1 VSTKVFISWSG
12 DLSRQLAEAVRN
24 WLPGVLQYVKPYFT
38 PDDIEK
44 GTKWSTEI
52 IGELEGSEVGIICL
66 TKENLNN
73 PWILFEAG
81 ALSKNFG
88 KSKVCTLLFG
98 IDSFD
103 LTGPLTGFQDTKFN
117 KTDFKKLIE
126 SVNKEGGDSKL
137 DSKVLDQVFDM
148 WWDKLEE
155 TVNNILSG
163 YKEKEHIPSRSER
176 EILEEVLELTRMNAS
191 RPMRRSKMSRSIVYD
206 LMEVIEEVS
215 LMSMKY
221 GDKRSFRLMDR
232 LRRPIKHLCMELDEP
247 ELYEK
252 FMYRMKDSRME
263 LDMFHERSHQDKT
276 EQENA
281 ADS

>member
-1 VSTKVFISWSG
+1 MSTKIFISWSG
-12 DLSRQLAEAVRN
+12 ELSRQLAEAVRN

-52 IGELEGSEVGIICL
+52 IKELEESEVGIICL
-66 TKENLNN
+66 TRDNLNK

-98 IDSFD
+98 IDSSD

-126 SVNKEGGDSKL
+126 SINKEGGDAKL
-137 DSKVLDQVFDM
+137 DSKILDDVFEM
-148 WWDKLEE
+148 WWGKLEE
-155 TVNNILSG
+155 TVNIILSG
-163 YKEKEHIPSRSER
+163 YKEQDTSPTRSER
-176 EILEEVLELTRMNAS
+176 EILEEILELTRMKAS
-191 RPMRRSKMSRSIVYD
+191 SPMRRSKMSRSVIFD
-206 LMEVIEEVS
+206 MMEVIEEIS
-215 LMSMKY
+215 IMQMKY
-221 GDKRSFRLMDR
+221 GDKRAFMLMDR

-252 FMYRMKDSRME
+252 FMYRMERYPGQQRSL
-263 LDMFHERSHQDKT
+263 LDET
-276 EQENA
+276 EQDNPA
-281 ADS
+281 M

>member
-1 VSTKVFISWSG
+1 MSTKVFISWSG

-44 GTKWSTEI
+44 GTKWSNEI
-52 IGELEGSEVGIICL
+52 VGELEGSEVGIICL
-66 TKENLNN
+66 TKDNLNK

-98 IDSFD
+98 IDSSD

-117 KTDFKKLIE
+117 KTDFKKMIE
-126 SVNKEGGDSKL
+126 SINKEGGDAKL

-148 WWDKLEE
+148 WWDKLEQDI
-155 TVNNILSG
+155 NNILNG
-163 YKEKEHIPSRSER
+163 HQERDHTPTRSDR
-176 EILEEVLELTRMNAS
+176 DILEEVLELARTNAS
-191 RPMRRSKMSRSIVYD
+191 RPTRRGKISSSAIYEIIKI
-206 LMEVIEEVS
+206 IEEITHV
-215 LMSMKY
+215 SMKY
-221 GDKRSFRLMDR
+221 GDERSFMLLER
-232 LRRPIKHLCMELDEP
+232 LRRPIKHLCMEFDEP
-247 ELYEK
+247 ELYER
-252 FMYRMKDSRME
+252 FMHRMMRSQKE
-263 LDMFHERSHQDKT
+263 LDMFSERAYLDKT
-276 EQENA
+276 EQENS

>member
-1 VSTKVFISWSG
+1 MSTKVFISWSG
-12 DLSRQLAEAVRN
+12 DLSRQLAEEVRN
-24 WLPGVLQYVKPYFT
+24 WLPSVLQYVKPYFT

-44 GTKWSTEI
+44 GTKWSSEI

-98 IDSFD
+98 IDSSD

-117 KTDFKKLIE
+117 KSDFKKLIE
-126 SVNKEGGDSKL
+126 SVNKEGGESKL

-155 TVNNILSG
+155 NVTEILSG
-163 YKEKEHIPSRSER
+163 YKEKDHIPSRSER

-191 RPMRRSKMSRSIVYD
+191 RPMKRRKMSRSIVYD

-221 GDKRSFRLMDR
+221 GDKRSFMLMDR

-252 FMYRMKDSRME
+252 FMFRMKDVRRDR
-263 LDMFHERSHQDKT
+263 DMFHERSILDKT

>member
-1 VSTKVFISWSG
+1 MSTKVFISWSG

-44 GTKWSTEI
+44 GTKWSNEI

-66 TKENLNN
+66 TKDNLNK

-98 IDSFD
+98 IDSSD

-117 KTDFKKLIE
+117 KVDFKKMIE
-126 SVNKEGGDSKL
+126 SINKEGGDSKL

-148 WWDKLEE
+148 WWDKLEADINE
-155 TVNNILSG
+155 ILSG
-163 YKEKEHIPSRSER
+163 HKENDHSPTRSDR
-176 EILEEVLELTRMNAS
+176 AILEEVLDLARMNAS
-191 RPMRRSKMSRSIVYD
+191 RPLRRGKMSGSVIYEIID
-206 LMEVIEEVS
+206 IIEELSHV
-215 LMSMKY
+215 SMKY
-221 GDKRSFRLMDR
+221 GDKRSFMLMER
-232 LRRPIKHLCMELDEP
+232 LRRPVKHLCMELDEP

-252 FMYRMKDSRME
+252 FMYRMKRNHME
-263 LDMFHERSHQDKT
+263 RDMFNEREYVGKI

>member
-1 VSTKVFISWSG
+1 MSTKVFISWSG

-52 IGELEGSEVGIICL
+52 INNLEGSEIGIICL
-66 TKENLNN
+66 TKDNLNK

-98 IDSFD
+98 IDSSD

-117 KTDFKKLIE
+117 KTDFKKMIE
-126 SVNKEGGDSKL
+126 SINKEGGDSKL

-148 WWDKLEE
+148 WWGKLEE
-155 TVNNILSG
+155 EVNGILSG
-163 YKEKEHIPSRSER
+163 HKENDQSPTRSDR
-176 EILEEVLELTRMNAS
+176 ELLEEVLELARMNAS
-191 RPMRRSKMSRSIVYD
+191 RPMKRAKMSRSVIYD
-206 LMEVIEEVS
+206 LIEVIEEISHV
-215 LMSMKY
+215 SMKY
-221 GDKRSFRLMDR
+221 GDKRSFMLMER

-247 ELYEK
+247 KLYKE
-252 FMYRMKDSRME
+252 FMYRMERFPE
-263 LDMFHERSHQDKT
+263 QRFLLDET
-276 EQENA
+276 EQENP
-281 ADS
+281 ADR

>member
-1 VSTKVFISWSG
+1 MSTKVFISWSG

-44 GTKWSTEI
+44 GTKWSNEI

-66 TKENLNN
+66 TKDNLNTH
-73 PWILFEAG
+73 WLLFEAG

-98 IDSFD
+98 IDSSD

-117 KTDFKKLIE
+117 KVDFKKMIE
-126 SVNKEGGDSKL
+126 SINKEGGDTKL

-148 WWDKLEE
+148 WWDKLEKDINE
-155 TVNNILSG
+155 ILSG
-163 YKEKEHIPSRSER
+163 HKENDHSPTRSDR
-176 EILEEVLELTRMNAS
+176 EILEEVLDLARMNAS
-191 RPMRRSKMSRSIVYD
+191 RPLRRGKMSGSVIYEIID
-206 LMEVIEEVS
+206 IIEELSHV
-215 LMSMKY
+215 SMKY
-221 GDKRSFRLMDR
+221 GDKRSFKLMER
-232 LRRPIKHLCMELDEP
+232 LRRPVKHLCMELDEP

-252 FMYRMKDSRME
+252 FMYRMKRNHIE
-263 LDMFHERSHQDKT
+263 REMFNEREYLGKT
-276 EQENA
+276 EQENT

>member
-1 VSTKVFISWSG
+1 MSTKVFISWSG
-12 DLSRQLAEAVRN
+12 ELSRQLAETVRN

-44 GTKWSTEI
+44 GTKWSNEI
-52 IGELEGSEVGIICL
+52 IGELEASEVGIICL
-66 TKENLNN
+66 TRDNLNK

-98 IDSFD
+98 IDSSD

-117 KTDFKKLIE
+117 KVDFKKMIE
-126 SVNKEGGDSKL
+126 SINKEGGDSKL

-148 WWDKLEE
+148 WWDKLE
-155 TVNNILSG
+155 TDINAILEG
-163 YKEKEHIPSRSER
+163 HHENGDAPTRSDR
-176 EILEEVLELTRMNAS
+176 DILEEVLELARMNAS
-191 RPMRRSKMSRSIVYD
+191 RPLRRGKMSRSVIYEIID
-206 LMEVIEEVS
+206 IIEEITRVS
-215 LMSMKY
+215 MNY
-221 GDKRSFRLMDR
+221 GDERSFMLMDR

-247 ELYEK
+247 DLYEK
-252 FMYRMKDSRME
+252 FMHRMKRYHME
-263 LDMFHERSHQDKT
+263 RDLFPERELRAKI

-281 ADS
+281 SDS

>member
-1 VSTKVFISWSG
+1 MSTKVFISWSG

-98 IDSFD
+98 IDSSD

-117 KTDFKKLIE
+117 KVDFKKLIE

-137 DSKVLDQVFDM
+137 DVKVLDQVFDM

-155 TVNNILSG
+155 TVNGILSG
-163 YKEKEHIPSRSER
+163 YKKGSYS
-176 EILEEVLELTRMNAS
+176 L
-191 RPMRRSKMSRSIVYD
+191 SK
-206 LMEVIEEVS
+206 
-215 LMSMKY
+215 
-221 GDKRSFRLMDR
+221 
-232 LRRPIKHLCMELDEP
+232 
-247 ELYEK
+247 
-252 FMYRMKDSRME
+252 
-263 LDMFHERSHQDKT
+263 
-276 EQENA
+276 
-281 ADS
+281 